1 MTTAWDAIA
10 SRRNVRAFDQ
20 REIAAADLDRIL
32 EAGRRSPSAKNWQP
46 WDFVVVTERSRLEA
60 PSRVWQGGRHVA
72 DAAAAVALVQPVVEG
87 RKAGIAWF
95 DLGQAAAAMQIAA
108 AELGIGSGHSSVG
121 DQDLA
126 RELLAVPADRTVALL
141 LDFGYPA
148 GRPLA
153 PIAKPDRRPFEQV
166 VHRDRW

>member
-1 MTTAWDAIA
+1 MTTAFDAIA
-10 SRRNVRAFDQ
+10 SRRNVREFDD
-20 REIAAADLDRIL
+20 RPVAAADLDRIL

-46 WDFVVVTERSRLEA
+46 WDFVVVTERPRLEA
-60 PSRVWQGGRHVA
+60 LSHVWQGGRHVA
-72 DAAAAVALVQPVVEG
+72 QAAAAVALVLPDVEG
-87 RKAGIAWF
+87 RKASIAWF
-95 DLGQAAAAMQIAA
+95 DLGQAAAAMQITATA
-108 AELGIGSGHSSVG
+108 LGIGSGHSSIG

-153 PIAKPDRRPFEQV
+153 PISKPDRRSFDDV